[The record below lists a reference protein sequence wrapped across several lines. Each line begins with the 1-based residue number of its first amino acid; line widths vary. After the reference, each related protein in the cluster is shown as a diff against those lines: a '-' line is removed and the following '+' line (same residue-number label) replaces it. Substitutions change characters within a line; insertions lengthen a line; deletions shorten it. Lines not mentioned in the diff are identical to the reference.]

1 MLENDTQ
8 STSAQSAR
16 VHDCA
21 STCTRLLET
30 NLYMEYED
38 DNSAEDFKTWLQKY
52 SDDHQLMTYKMVV
65 RAGQH
70 LALYEAGKRAQDA
83 QAIRHARQHPRQRG
97 RGTWPTASR
106 AYEGCHN

>member
-8 STSAQSAR
+8 HHK
-16 VHDCA
+16 VHEYMTVLLLA
-21 STCTRLLET
+21 LET
-30 NLYMEYED
+30 NLYIEYED

-52 SDDHQLMTYKMVV
+52 SDDHQLETYKMVV

-70 LALYEAGKRAQDA
+70 LALYEAGKRVQDA

-97 RGTWPTASR
+97 RGTSPTTSR